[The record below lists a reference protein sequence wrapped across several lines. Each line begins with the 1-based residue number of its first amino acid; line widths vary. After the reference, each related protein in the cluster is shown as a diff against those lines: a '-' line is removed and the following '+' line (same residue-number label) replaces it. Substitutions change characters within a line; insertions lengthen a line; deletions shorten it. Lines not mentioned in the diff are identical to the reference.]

1 MSTRAQSARSA
12 FASGDVTASR
22 QVHAQTSAA
31 KKTEEDWNL
40 FAAGRLAKA
49 SIEAALEGA
58 IVAFILLAAASVTAA
73 GGLPLP
79 ARSLQ
84 ALGAALLLAL
94 AFARAAGG
102 MLRERAES
110 AHVRNERK
118 REEWELRNNPAGEKV
133 EMVEIYTENHGLSQ
147 PDAEAMVDIMAKY
160 PHFFVDVMMVHELE
174 IDPAQVAAASAERL
188 AQSDPAAAAAATT
201 AGPTAAQRIVE
212 IAAVCVSFALAG
224 IVPLYACLAPSP
236 LESADAP
243 WSFANGSSAA
253 ILVLVALGS
262 LRSHAARSGSIA
274 GGVEALAFGC
284 CCASVALGVA
294 ATVRGE
300 AA

>member
-1 MSTRAQSARSA
+1 MRTGAARSA

-31 KKTEEDWNL
+31 KKGEEDWNL
-40 FAAGRLAKA
+40 FASGRLAKA

-58 IVAFILLAAASVTAA
+58 IAAFVVLAAARATAA
-73 GGLPLP
+73 GGVLLP

-84 ALGAALLLAL
+84 ALGGALLVAL
-94 AFARAAGG
+94 AFARVAGR

-118 REEWELRNNPAGEKV
+118 REEWELRNNPAGEKE

-188 AQSDPAAAAAATT
+188 AQSDPAAAVAAPPASR
-201 AGPTAAQRIVE
+201 TAAQRVVE
-212 IAAVCVSFALAG
+212 LVAVCVSFTLAG
-224 IVPLYACLAPSP
+224 AVPLYACFAPNP
-236 LESADAP
+236 LEAADAP

-253 ILVLVALGS
+253 ILVLAALGS
-262 LRSHAARSGSIA
+262 LRSRAARSGSLA

-294 ATVRGE
+294 ATVHGKV
-300 AA
+300 A